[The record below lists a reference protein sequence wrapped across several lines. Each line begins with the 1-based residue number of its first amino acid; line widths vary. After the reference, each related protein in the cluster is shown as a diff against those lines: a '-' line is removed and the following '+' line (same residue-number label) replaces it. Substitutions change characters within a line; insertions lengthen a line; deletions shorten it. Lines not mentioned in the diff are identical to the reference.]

1 MWFDQLVLGLIVF
14 AIGASVGSFL
24 NVVADRT
31 PAGRSLVSP
40 RSYCSSC
47 KRPISNTEL
56 VPVLSYLWLRG
67 RCRHCGA
74 AIPIRVVLVEAT
86 TGLLFAVA
94 YLQSGFGVEFVVL
107 ASSVSLL
114 IVVAVIDWEH
124 QLILNRIVLP
134 STVAALIVAPF
145 WNELGLSRAFLG
157 SSSMI
162 ASLLNSLLG
171 GLGAFLLFLVI
182 ILVYPQGMGGGDV
195 KYAGLLGLILGL
207 PGVLLA
213 WWITAILGGIVAVA
227 LLALRKKGRKDAIP
241 YGPFLSIGGI
251 VVLLGGSDM
260 LSGYQ
265 QLVERIVGV

>member
-1 MWFDQLVLGLIVF
+1 MWSDQLVLGLIVF

-47 KRPISNTEL
+47 KRPIPSSDL

-86 TGLLFAVA
+86 TALLFTVVF
-94 YLQSGFGVEFVVL
+94 LRSGFGVESFVL
-107 ASSVSLL
+107 ASAISLL

-134 STVAALIVAPF
+134 SAVVALIVAPF
-145 WNELGLSRAFLG
+145 WNELGLTRTFLG
-157 SSSMI
+157 DSGMI
-162 ASLLNSLLG
+162 ASLLNSIVG

-195 KYAGLLGLILGL
+195 KYAGLLGLLLGV

-213 WWITAILGGIVAVA
+213 WWITALMGGVVAIV

-241 YGPFLSIGGI
+241 YGPFLSLGGI
-251 VVLLGGSDM
+251 VVLLGGNDV

-265 QLVERIVGV
+265 QMVERIVGL